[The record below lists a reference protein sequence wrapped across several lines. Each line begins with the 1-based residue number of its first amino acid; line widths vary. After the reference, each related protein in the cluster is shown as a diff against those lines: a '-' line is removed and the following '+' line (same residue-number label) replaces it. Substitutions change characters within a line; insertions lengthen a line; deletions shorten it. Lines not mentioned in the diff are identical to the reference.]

1 MLKLIDAEMD
11 ARAYEALD
19 EVLDVQRRMIETSRE
34 LGYMV
39 QRYKSSPVAQ
49 RPALRHQFDEV
60 TAVLAAY
67 TEQIRELVAVYR
79 DRN

>member
-1 MLKLIDAEMD
+1 MVEMIDAEMD
-11 ARAYEALD
+11 SRSYEVLS

-34 LGYMV
+34 LGHMV
-39 QRYKSSPVAQ
+39 ERFKASPAAQ
-49 RPALRHQFDEV
+49 RPAVRHQFDEV
-60 TAVLAAY
+60 TAILATY